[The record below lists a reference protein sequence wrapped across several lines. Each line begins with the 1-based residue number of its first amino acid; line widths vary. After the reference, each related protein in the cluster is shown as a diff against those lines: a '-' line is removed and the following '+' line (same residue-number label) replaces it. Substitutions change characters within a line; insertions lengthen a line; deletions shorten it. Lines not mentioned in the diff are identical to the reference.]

1 MKEKILVE
9 AMEWNKVLLAKEH
22 GKDDK
27 VEGLKKEIILIVSV
41 MRRGPQMEL
50 ITVQLGAN
58 EETCTRNNAFV

>member
-1 MKEKILVE
+1 
-9 AMEWNKVLLAKEH
+9 LAKEH